1 VIPMARLPAHS
12 PASRTRRQRELLEL
26 AEITS
31 SDVVFWDGGP
41 RAPPTH
47 QPQPDPDT
55 NQDSEVRE
63 ALSPSLSPNHT
74 RSRGA
79 SLRRDGIPNG
89 MGAGACSCLKGLKI
103 EGLQSTTPLHPCLS
117 LARRDIPLPVEN
129 L

>member
-1 VIPMARLPAHS
+1 MEMTVIPMARLPAHS

-74 RSRGA
+74 GSRYPSGSQGA
-79 SLRRDGIPNG
+79 ILQEAGYRTERVPEPIPVQQ
-89 MGAGACSCLKGLKI
+89 MYIKLI
-103 EGLQSTTPLHPCLS
+103 
-117 LARRDIPLPVEN
+117 
-129 L
+129 